1 MLVKRMRAVVVALIT
16 VAALALP
23 TAAATPGG
31 AGGATLDV
39 IVVLEAAPGAGMA
52 TVAAN
57 VAAGHGLAAAHTYG
71 NALVGFAA
79 AVPGAKL
86 AELESDPRVAYVQLD
101 RVHRVSQPPFCE
113 DDPDHPACGNDDGDD
128 TEPPPQRVPWGI
140 DRTGA
145 IDNQNAADGIHV
157 YVIDT
162 GIDSDHEDLQAN
174 IGNGFAA
181 TPCRGRTCTEA
192 WDDDHGHGT
201 HVSGTIGAIDNTLGV
216 IGMAPGVTLHAVKVC
231 ARSGFC
237 DESDIIAGIDW
248 VTGEVADRGQAAVAN
263 MSLGGSGSKT
273 GTCDSTGFTGT
284 DAEHQAI
291 CEATNVGVVF
301 AVAAGN
307 SSADAENFVPA
318 AYDDAVIT
326 VSATQCEVST
336 DGDGNQSC
344 VEGSDDWASF
354 SNWGDNEADW
364 TDNVSAPVAIGAPG
378 VSVLST
384 WNDGGYNT
392 ISGTSMAT
400 PHVAGAA
407 ALYLYSNTQASA
419 YSAFENTREGL
430 LAVDESTE
438 TFNNTSGNPH
448 DEDFLDASGL

>member
-1 MLVKRMRAVVVALIT
+1 M
-16 VAALALP
+16 
-23 TAAATPGG
+23 
-31 AGGATLDV
+31 
-39 IVVLEAAPGAGMA
+39 IVVLEAAPGPGTSAE
-52 TVAAN
+52 AAE

-79 AVPGAKL
+79 SVPEAKL
-86 AELESDPRVAYVQLD
+86 AQLETDPRVAYVQLD

-113 DDPDHPACGNDDGDD
+113 DDPDHPACGDDDDGGDSED
-128 TEPPPQRVPWGI
+128 TQSVPWGI

-145 IDNQNAADGIHV
+145 IGNDNVAKGIHV

-181 TPCRGRTCTEA
+181 TPCRGRTCIEA

-201 HVSGTIGAIDNTLGV
+201 HVAGTIGAIDNALGV
-216 IGMAPGVTLHAVKVC
+216 IGMAPEVTLHAVKVC
-231 ARSGFC
+231 ALSGFC
-237 DESDIIAGIDW
+237 NESDIIAGIDW
-248 VTGEVADRGQAAVAN
+248 VTGDVNARNQAAVAN

-273 GTCDSTGFTGT
+273 GECSSSGFTGN
-284 DAEHQAI
+284 DAEHEAI
-291 CEATNVGVVF
+291 CNATNVGVVF

-307 SSADAENFVPA
+307 SGADAENFVPA

-336 DGDGNQSC
+336 DTDGNQSC

-354 SNWGDNEADW
+354 SNWGDDTADW
-364 TDNVSAPVAIGAPG
+364 TPNDSAPVAIGAPG

-407 ALYLYSNTQASA
+407 ALFLNSNPQTAD
-419 YSAFENTREGL
+419 YSAFENSRTGL
-430 LAVDESTE
+430 LSVDESTDN
-438 TFNNTSGNPH
+438 FNNTSGNPH
-448 DEDFLDASGL
+448 DEDFLDAGGL